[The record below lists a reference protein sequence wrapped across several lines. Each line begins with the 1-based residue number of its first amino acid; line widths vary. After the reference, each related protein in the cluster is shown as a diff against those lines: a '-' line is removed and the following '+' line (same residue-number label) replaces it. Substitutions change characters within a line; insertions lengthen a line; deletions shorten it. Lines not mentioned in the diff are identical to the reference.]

1 MTTVTDFA
9 ADLAA
14 THWDSAIVGLS
25 FVALTLMLVLSGC
38 VGRVLLWFEEY
49 LE

>member
-1 MTTVTDFA
+1 MTTLTEVA
-9 ADLAA
+9 ADLA
-14 THWDSAIVGLS
+14 TTNWDSVIVGLS

-38 VGRVLLWFEEY
+38 LGRVLLWFEEY